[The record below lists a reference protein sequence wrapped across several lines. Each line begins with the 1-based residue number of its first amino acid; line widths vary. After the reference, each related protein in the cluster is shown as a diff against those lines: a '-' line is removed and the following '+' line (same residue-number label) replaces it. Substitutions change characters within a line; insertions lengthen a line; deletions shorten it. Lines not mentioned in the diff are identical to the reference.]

1 MKTYRQIYYLL
12 SPKERR
18 KGILVILLT
27 LLTGVVEVLGAAS
40 ILPFLT
46 LLGNNNVIE
55 SNIFLFYLRDFTGI
69 TNRDDFLFF
78 VGILLFFILLFS
90 LIIKALS
97 NYVLL
102 KYCALREYTLS
113 KRLLKLYLVQPYAWF
128 ISKNSSDVAKNIL
141 SESAEVIREGLTPM
155 MNLIS
160 GLILAS
166 SMLLLIFIFTPNFA
180 LIFLLVLFT
189 SYLTIYKLFKNILN
203 KTGQEK
209 LNSNKERFIS
219 INEVFGAVKQ
229 VKLSGLEDQFIK
241 KYSSPAY
248 TFANSTAKARIIDS
262 SPKYFVEAIGFGG
275 MLLAILY
282 LMKTNGEISKALPS
296 IGLCAYAGY
305 RLLPSLQL
313 IYQSISRLK
322 YAGPSVENLYNDFK
336 RLKKT
341 KQRAKNC
348 NKIFPKRSINI
359 KDLNFRYLNK
369 NSFSLKDINLEI
381 KAQNSTG
388 FVGLT
393 GSGKTTLIDIILGL
407 LQPDRGS
414 IFIDKIKI
422 TNNNRFY
429 WQDSIGYVPQ
439 NIYLSDDSIAANI
452 AFGVEKSKI
461 DYEKVKKFAKLAEI
475 DEFIENLLP
484 NGYETFVGERGTKLS
499 GGQMQRIGIA
509 RALYMDP
516 NVLILDEASSALD
529 NITEMKLMNNIY
541 NLQKKITIIII
552 AHRLSSLRNCNQI
565 YLLEKGRI
573 LETGKYDEL
582 LKKSKIF
589 KKMNSLEIN
598 QFKNS

>member
-203 KTGQEK
+203 KTGEEK

-248 TFANSTAKARIIDS
+248 TFANSNAKARIIDS

-336 RLKKT
+336 RLTKT

-422 TNNNRFY
+422 TKNNRFY

-461 DYEKVKKFAKLAEI
+461 DYGKVKKFAKLAEI

-516 NVLILDEASSALD
+516 NVLILDEATSALD

-552 AHRLSSLRNCNQI
+552 AHRLSTLRNCDQI
-565 YLLEKGRI
+565 HLLEKGRI
-573 LETGKYDEL
+573 LESGKYDEL

>member
-203 KTGQEK
+203 KTGEEK

>member
-189 SYLTIYKLFKNILN
+189 SYYTIYKLFKNILN
-203 KTGQEK
+203 KTGEEK

-341 KQRAKNC
+341 KQREKNC

-552 AHRLSSLRNCNQI
+552 AHRLSSLQNCNQI

-573 LETGKYDEL
+573 LESGKYDEL

>member
-189 SYLTIYKLFKNILN
+189 SYYTIYKLFKNILN
-203 KTGQEK
+203 KTGEEK

-229 VKLSGLEDQFIK
+229 VKLSMI
-241 KYSSPAY
+241 
-248 TFANSTAKARIIDS
+248 
-262 SPKYFVEAIGFGG
+262 
-275 MLLAILY
+275 
-282 LMKTNGEISKALPS
+282 
-296 IGLCAYAGY
+296 
-305 RLLPSLQL
+305 
-313 IYQSISRLK
+313 
-322 YAGPSVENLYNDFK
+322 
-336 RLKKT
+336 
-341 KQRAKNC
+341 
-348 NKIFPKRSINI
+348 
-359 KDLNFRYLNK
+359 
-369 NSFSLKDINLEI
+369 
-381 KAQNSTG
+381 
-388 FVGLT
+388 
-393 GSGKTTLIDIILGL
+393 
-407 LQPDRGS
+407 
-414 IFIDKIKI
+414 
-422 TNNNRFY
+422 
-429 WQDSIGYVPQ
+429 
-439 NIYLSDDSIAANI
+439 
-452 AFGVEKSKI
+452 
-461 DYEKVKKFAKLAEI
+461 
-475 DEFIENLLP
+475 
-484 NGYETFVGERGTKLS
+484 
-499 GGQMQRIGIA
+499 
-509 RALYMDP
+509 
-516 NVLILDEASSALD
+516 
-529 NITEMKLMNNIY
+529 
-541 NLQKKITIIII
+541 
-552 AHRLSSLRNCNQI
+552 
-565 YLLEKGRI
+565 
-573 LETGKYDEL
+573 
-582 LKKSKIF
+582 
-589 KKMNSLEIN
+589 
-598 QFKNS
+598 